1 MVFPWFFLPQLAS
14 NSRGRALLRDAALPG
29 GGAQPGAGPHGLGA
43 AAEGGDVEMGISS
56 QSTMKY
62 IYIYIY
68 GWYMV
73 WYVYILHTYMH
84 THTHIYVYINIR
96 IYAHTHIYMYIYI
109 YIILYFKYTYITG
122 LNPVLKPYYI

>member
-1 MVFPWFFLPQLAS
+1 MVFPWFFLPQLAR

-62 IYIYIY
+62 IYIY

-84 THTHIYVYINIR
+84 THTHICIYKYTYICT
-96 IYAHTHIYMYIYI
+96 HTHIYMYIYI